1 MADDVKS
8 DNKASAELRKLQQAE
23 DGKKAMLDYEAEAA
37 ALRART
43 EKLRAQRL
51 AREAA
56 APPAPPKKTK
66 SKSTSAKKPAKASK
80 AKARPLSEW
89 LSDQEKDGRD

>member
-1 MADDVKS
+1 MADDGK
-8 DNKASAELRKLQQAE
+8 NKASAELRKLQQAE
-23 DGKKAMLDYEAEAA
+23 DGKKAMLAYEAEAA

-56 APPAPPKKTK
+56 APPAP
-66 SKSTSAKKPAKASK
+66 AKKAPAKKKAAKAAK
-80 AKARPLSEW
+80 AKPRPLSDW

>member
-37 ALRART
+37 ALRVRT

-51 AREAA
+51 AREAS
-56 APPAPPKKTK
+56 APPAP
-66 SKSTSAKKPAKASK
+66 AKKVPAKKKAAKGAK
-80 AKARPLSEW
+80 AKPRPLSDW
-89 LSDQEKDGRD
+89 LSDQKKDGRD

>member
-43 EKLRAQRL
+43 EKLRALRL

-56 APPAPPKKTK
+56 APPAPAKTK
-66 SKSTSAKKPAKASK
+66 SPAKKTAKATK
-80 AKARPLSEW
+80 AKPRPLSDW
-89 LSDQEKDGRD
+89 LSDQKKDGRD

>member
-51 AREAA
+51 AREAS
-56 APPAPPKKTK
+56 APPAPAKKTP
-66 SKSTSAKKPAKASK
+66 AKKKAAKATK
-80 AKARPLSEW
+80 AKPRPLSDW
-89 LSDQEKDGRD
+89 LSDQKKDGRD